1 MKCTLI
7 GMGCGGAHL
16 TQAAQAAL
24 AEADLVIGAQRV
36 LEMVHDTG
44 EARSMQDAVRG
55 VSKGAGGVVTMHAER
70 VAEYRPTE
78 IAAILRER
86 AADVT
91 SACVLYS
98 GDSGFY
104 SGAAGLLPLL
114 ENMDDMVVRV
124 LPGISSLQEFAALL
138 GESWQDWRLCSAHG
152 ADCDP
157 VYEVM
162 QGRSVFFLTSGA
174 AGPRTLCT
182 ALAEAGLGTLEVA
195 VGENLGG
202 DAVQVWKGTAAE
214 CSTRDYAALNVMRVA
229 AAPRYPQRTPGIPD
243 EAFVRG
249 RGSAIAQQAVDGQGA
264 EMQRDVRAQGSA
276 MRQIPM
282 TKQEVRAAILAK
294 LAVTPDDVCWDI
306 GAGTGSVSVELAL
319 QARSAWAVEQ
329 KAEAVELIRQN
340 RERFGA
346 WNLHV
351 VAGTAPEA
359 LAELPRPD
367 VVFIGGSSGQL
378 EAILQAAV
386 AANPAA
392 RICVSAI
399 ALETLQ
405 QAMTCLERLGCT
417 PSVTQIA
424 VSRTRGVGSLH
435 LLMAQNPVFLITGE
449 RS

>member
-24 AEADLVIGAQRV
+24 AEADLLIGAQRV

-70 VAEYRPTE
+70 VAEYRPME
-78 IAAILRER
+78 IATMLQER
-86 AADVT
+86 AAEVAH
-91 SACVLYS
+91 ACVLYS

-114 ENMDDMVVRV
+114 ENRDDMEVRV

-138 GESWQDWRLCSAHG
+138 GEAWQDWRLCSAHG

-162 QGRSVFFLTSGA
+162 QGRSVFYLTSGT

-182 ALAEAGLGTLEVA
+182 ALAEAGLGALEVA

-202 DAVQVWKGTAAE
+202 DAAQVWKGSAAE

-249 RGSAIAQQAVDGQGA
+249 ETSASAQRSVDGQGT
-264 EMQRDVRAQGSA
+264 A

-282 TKQEVRAAILAK
+282 TKQEVRAAILSK
-294 LAVTPDDVCWDI
+294 LAVTPNDVCWDI

-405 QAMTCLERLGCT
+405 QAVHGLEQLGYT
-417 PSVTQIA
+417 PAVTQIA
-424 VSRTRGVGSLH
+424 VSQTRAAGELH
-435 LLMAQNPVFLITGE
+435 MLLAQNPVFLITVAGDQG
-449 RS
+449 